1 MIVLPTCHLQ
11 ISGTEPKK
19 MDPAPIS
26 GRYMGWLKIVPQ
38 ISMVLKL
45 IFNIK
50 MPICGY
56 SLLYLGMFSCF
67 RSAKASPELF
77 HICGLIPN
85 SAEAVGVTAIL
96 PTEQREGPL
105 DWFQGKSTGNSSC
118 FSMLFKAKYL
128 GFRASYS

>member
-1 MIVLPTCHLQ
+1 
-11 ISGTEPKK
+11 
-19 MDPAPIS
+19 
-26 GRYMGWLKIVPQ
+26 MGIPYYILVCFLAFVP
-38 ISMVLKL
+38 
-45 IFNIK
+45 
-50 MPICGY
+50 
-56 SLLYLGMFSCF
+56 
-67 RSAKASPELF
+67 AKASPELF